1 MLFQRVLESKS
12 VVVVVVVESV
22 VVGGG
27 CVEAAL
33 SIYLENFATS
43 LSSREQPAIAEFAKS
58 LLVIPKT
65 LSVNAVKDSAD
76 LVAKLRAYHNSSQTK
91 KVNSC
96 SASAF

>member
-1 MLFQRVLESKS
+1 M
-12 VVVVVVVESV
+12 

-43 LSSREQPAIAEFAKS
+43 LSSREQLAIAEFAKS

-65 LSVNAVKDSAD
+65 LSVNAAKDSAD

-96 SASAF
+96 SVDDLSKLFLTALLMLFCSLGC

>member
-1 MLFQRVLESKS
+1 M
-12 VVVVVVVESV
+12 
-22 VVGGG
+22 
-27 CVEAAL
+27 EAAL

-43 LSSREQPAIAEFAKS
+43 LSSREQLAIAEFAKS

-65 LSVNAVKDSAD
+65 LSVNAAKDSAD

-96 SASAF
+96 SVDDLSKCFLAALLMLFCSLGC